1 MGACLGCVVKTV
13 KEDAHSHVKNAR
25 VCKDGPVFTSAQIA
39 EMKDFGVQKRD
50 ECGRVVKF
58 RK

>member
-1 MGACLGCVVKTV
+1 MDGQ
-13 KEDAHSHVKNAR
+13 R

-50 ECGRVVKF
+50 ECGRIVKF